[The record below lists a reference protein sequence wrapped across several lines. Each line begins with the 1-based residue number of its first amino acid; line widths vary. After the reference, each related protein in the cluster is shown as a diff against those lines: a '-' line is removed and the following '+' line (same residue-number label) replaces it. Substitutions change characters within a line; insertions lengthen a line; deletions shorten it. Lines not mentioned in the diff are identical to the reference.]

1 MTNSASRHTRREVL
15 TWLASIPFLPLGAM
29 ATSATLA
36 GCNDDDKNTAVK
48 PPINPAKLKSATF
61 IPMDAPTVVAA
72 MATTTCTS
80 KLSINWDDGSSTTYQ
95 LGYKP
100 FFLTGTEVPD
110 GKGGKVIAGGY
121 YDIKN
126 QPIIDRSVA
135 GKERQFFSD
144 CPDGSSLI
152 SFKQATGKD
161 FTDADKKALGVTGN
175 PVFHVV
181 QFEYLTKDQAG
192 GDTYGKLSS
201 PIAVLT
207 LDQDPKTGHL
217 TLIKYHNVD
226 TSSAHG
232 LWITCGASLS
242 PWGTHLSSEEYEPDA
257 FNQGL
262 GQSAATL
269 KAFSK
274 NIYGDETSANPYNY
288 GHLPEITVKA
298 DGTGSVKKHY
308 CLGRISHE
316 LVQVFADNRTVLMG
330 DDYTNGGLFMFV
342 ADKEKDLSAGTLYVA
357 KYTTQLTDTT
367 SGKISWIK
375 LGHATSAEIENLIKS
390 GIKSTDIFDSKLQ
403 IAKYPTDATADE
415 KQAIDASKPTADQKL
430 LADAAKARL
439 KTQQTNQKAE
449 LEAQGFKF
457 TYLSKTGVYLKLK
470 DNSDKTKLA
479 AAFLETHRYAAFV
492 GASMALTK
500 NEGTT
505 VNTTDKKAYSAL
517 ANIVDSMVEGGSGY
531 LAEHNVKFPKI
542 TAGGILEHK
551 LSGGQI
557 DSTNV
562 AINSEWVPSES
573 SVLLK
578 GKDISFDSFGNTADP
593 SQIASPD
600 NLKFSEKLRVL
611 FIGEDSGNHLNNYL
625 WAYNVDTKKLDR
637 VLSAPAGAESTGLH
651 AVDEVNG
658 WTYIMSN
665 FQHPGDE
672 WYRFY
677 KDNEDSSRNGLSKDM
692 LAQLDAAIN
701 TNYNNKFA
709 AAVGYITAD
718 PIAPSVEKKSS

>member
-1 MTNSASRHTRREVL
+1 MTNSANQHTRREVIK
-15 TWLASIPFLPLGAM
+15 WLASIPFLPLGAM

-36 GCNDDDKNTAVK
+36 GCNDSNNDTVVQ
-48 PPINPAKLKSATF
+48 PPINPIKLKSATF
-61 IPMDAPTVVAA
+61 TSMDAPTTVAL
-72 MATTTCTS
+72 MATTACTS
-80 KLSINWDDGSSTTYQ
+80 KLSINWDDGSKTDYQ
-95 LGYKP
+95 LGYKS
-100 FFLTGTEVPD
+100 FFLTGTDVPD
-110 GKGGKVIAGGY
+110 GKGGKIIAGGY
-121 YDIKN
+121 YDINNK
-126 QPIIDRSVA
+126 PIIDRSVA

-181 QFEYLTKDQAG
+181 QFEYLSKDQAG

-257 FNQGL
+257 FDQKL
-262 GQSAATL
+262 GQTAATL

-316 LVQVFADNRTVLMG
+316 LVQVFPDNRTVLMG
-330 DDYTNGGLFMFV
+330 DDYTNGGLFMFI

-357 KYTTQLTDTT
+357 KFTTQLTDTT
-367 SGKISWIK
+367 AGKISWIN

-390 GIKSTDIFDSKLQ
+390 GIKGTDIFNSILQ
-403 IAKYPTDATADE
+403 ISKYPTDATANE
-415 KQAIDASKPTADQKL
+415 KQAIDATSPTTEQKT

-439 KTQQTNQKAE
+439 KTQQAAQKAD

-457 TYLSKTGVYLKLK
+457 TYLSKIGVYLKLK

-505 VNTTDKKAYSAL
+505 VNIADKKAYSAL

-551 LSGGQI
+551 LTGGQK

-562 AINSEWVPSES
+562 AMNSDWVPSES
-573 SVLLK
+573 SLLLK
-578 GKDISFDSFGNTADP
+578 GVDISFDSFGNTADP
-593 SQIASPD
+593 TKIASPD
-600 NLKFSEKLRVL
+600 NLKYSEKLRSL

-625 WAYNVDTKKLDR
+625 WAYNVDTKKLER

-672 WYRFY
+672 WNRFY
-677 KDNEDSSRNGLSKDM
+677 KDNADGSRSGLSTSL
-692 LAQLDAAIN
+692 LADLDKAIN

-718 PIAPSVEKKSS
+718 PISPSIEKK